1 MKRGADH
8 SQKIEA
14 RWLEKGRK
22 SAKNGGG
29 KVEALKV
36 DPNKSAGGDLR
47 GRRADFNG
55 SEREVTNLE
64 KKRRLKL

>member
-1 MKRGADH
+1 M
-8 SQKIEA
+8 
-14 RWLEKGRK
+14 K

-36 DPNKSAGGDLR
+36 DPRQSSGGDLR

-55 SEREVTNLE
+55 SEREVTDLE
-64 KKRRLKL
+64 KRWLKL